1 MRIEAAHGT
10 VEQRA
15 AAQPASER
23 AATRTGKKDA
33 AQARS
38 LPAAGEEFRPPRPP
52 EPQPHALRVQV
63 DESGDIY
70 YRLMDAQTGE
80 VVREIPAEEIRRVI
94 RQVAAMQKALE
105 KAHAVDLKA

>member
-1 MRIEAAHGT
+1 
-10 VEQRA
+10 
-15 AAQPASER
+15 
-23 AATRTGKKDA
+23 
-33 AQARS
+33 
-38 LPAAGEEFRPPRPP
+38 
-52 EPQPHALRVQV
+52 V